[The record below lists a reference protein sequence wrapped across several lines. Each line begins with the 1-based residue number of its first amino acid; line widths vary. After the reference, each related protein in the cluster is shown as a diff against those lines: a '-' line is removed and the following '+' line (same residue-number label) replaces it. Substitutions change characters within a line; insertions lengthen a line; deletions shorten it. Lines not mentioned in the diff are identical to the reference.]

1 MIEPLNTPKPRDIS
15 IYESEDKI
23 YIIDKNFNEYTLYLE
38 HEILIPPGEP
48 ITCNL
53 IFSTDAQVTIT
64 KEQQILT
71 LKEIMFGYGNLA
83 RFESEDTYMPPM
95 DAQELQRILQHRGF
109 KVL

>member
-15 IYESEDKI
+15 IYEDEEKI
-23 YIIDKNFNEYTLYLE
+23 YIIDKNSNEYTLYPE
-38 HEILIPPGEP
+38 HKILIPPGEP

-53 IFSTDAQVTIT
+53 IFNASAQVALT

-71 LKEIMFGYGNLA
+71 FKETMCGYGNLA
-83 RFESEDTYMPPM
+83 RFESEDTYIPPM
-95 DAQELQRILQHRGF
+95 DAQELQHILQYRGF